1 MSDAVLAM
9 VQRLIAFDTTS
20 RNSNLELIEFAQQI
34 FERAGGRV
42 RLTHDETGQK
52 ANLFATLGPEGN
64 GGYVLSGHTDVVP
77 VDGQPWSSDPLQAEV
92 RDGLLYG
99 RGACD
104 MKGFVGACLALVPE
118 FARLNLKR
126 PLHFAFSYDE
136 EVGCAG
142 VGRLIEDVAKAGIKP
157 ALAIIG
163 EPTEMR
169 VVGAHKGGSSIETIV
184 TGLEHHSSAPH
195 KGANAVMMAGEFI
208 AYLRDLGHEL
218 AQDSDDRFDPPC
230 TTVQANMI
238 HGGTAVNILA
248 REAHIT
254 WECRWLPDRD
264 GAAVVARAHDHAES
278 KIAPRYRTASPGAG
292 FAMHVHGIYPGLRH
306 DPESPAVQL
315 AQRLTGANDVHA
327 VSYGT
332 EAGLFQQAGI
342 PAVIC
347 GPGSIEQAHKPDEFV
362 ALDQLR
368 QCTEFLR
375 RVATAASA

>member
-1 MSDAVLAM
+1 
-9 VQRLIAFDTTS
+9 
-20 RNSNLELIEFAQQI
+20 
-34 FERAGGRV
+34 
-42 RLTHDETGQK
+42 
-52 ANLFATLGPEGN
+52 
-64 GGYVLSGHTDVVP
+64 
-77 VDGQPWSSDPLQAEV
+77 
-92 RDGLLYG
+92 
-99 RGACD
+99 
-104 MKGFVGACLALVPE
+104 MKSFVGACLALVPE
-118 FARLNLKR
+118 LARLQLKR

-142 VGRLIEDVAKAGIKP
+142 VGRLIDDLARANIKP

-163 EPTEMR
+163 EPTGMR
-169 VVGAHKGGSSIETIV
+169 VVGGHKGGASIETTV

-208 AYLRDLGHEL
+208 AHLSELNAELGH
-218 AQDSDDRFDPPC
+218 DRDAHFDPPH

-248 REAHIT
+248 REARIV
-254 WECRWLPDRD
+254 WECRNLPDRD
-264 GAAVVARAHDHAES
+264 ADTVIARVREHAERE
-278 KIAPRYRTASPGAG
+278 IAPRYRAAAPDAG
-292 FAMHVHGIYPGLRH
+292 FAMHVHGIYPGLKR
-306 DPESPAVQL
+306 DPDSPAVKL
-315 AQRLTGANDVHA
+315 AQRLTGANSVDC

-375 RVATAASA
+375 KVGRAAAA